1 MTTLCAREP
10 VGSAVYD
17 DSVTL
22 LAQLG
27 TGDCEA
33 IHLEWLKQP
42 VNAWSSLAFAAVGLA
57 VLASARSA
65 TGRERTNRVV
75 YGLLLGATGIGSFLF
90 HGPQPD
96 AAHFLHDVTLV
107 AALWFLVVVNTAG
120 AFAANRQTAAA
131 AFLGG
136 VAALAIALLI
146 SPGIGNALAG
156 IVIIL
161 LIASDVATWSRTAP
175 NRLWHAMAIG
185 VLIAGVALNLAGRTG
200 APWCDPSTLLQAHA
214 GWHVLAAVFLGLYFM
229 ATASTRSKTGVGVS

>member
-1 MTTLCAREP
+1 MTTFCAHRP
-10 VGSAVYD
+10 VGGAVYD

-42 VNAWSSLAFAAVGLA
+42 VNAWSSLAFAVVGLA

-65 TGRERTNRVV
+65 TGAERANRVV
-75 YGLLLGATGIGSFLF
+75 FGLLLSATGIGSFLF

-96 AAHFLHDVTLV
+96 AAHFLHDLTLV
-107 AALWFLVVVNTAG
+107 AALWFLVVVNTVG
-120 AFAANRQTAAA
+120 AFVATRQTAAA
-131 AFLGG
+131 AFLAG
-136 VAALAIALLI
+136 VLVLALALLI
-146 SPGIGNALAG
+146 SPGISNALAG

-161 LIASDVATWSRTAP
+161 LIASDVATRTRTAP

-185 VLIAGVALNLAGRTG
+185 VLIAAVALNLAGRTD

-214 GWHVLAAVFLGLYFM
+214 GWHVLAAVFLGIYFM
-229 ATASTRSKTGVGVS
+229 ATAATRSRIGVGVS

>member
-1 MTTLCAREP
+1 MSTGR
-10 VGSAVYD
+10 AVYD
-17 DSVTL
+17 DSVPV

-33 IHLEWLKQP
+33 IRLEWLKQP

-65 TGRERTNRVV
+65 TGTERANRVV
-75 YGLLLGATGIGSFLF
+75 FGLLLSATGIGSFLF

-96 AAHFLHDVTLV
+96 TAHFLHDLTLV
-107 AALWFLVVVNTAG
+107 AAVWFLVVVNTTG
-120 AFAANRQTAAA
+120 AFAANGRTASA

-136 VAALAIALLI
+136 IAVFAVALLI
-146 SPGIGNALAG
+146 SPGISNVLSG

-161 LIASDVATWSRTAP
+161 LIVSDVVTRSRTAP
-175 NRLWHAMAIG
+175 NRLWYATAIG
-185 VLIAGVALNLAGRTG
+185 VLIAGVALNLAGRTD

-229 ATASTRSKTGVGVS
+229 ATASARSRTGVGVS